1 MKKGMKN
8 YLLAIAVTMAIS
20 APLGAAVI
28 SEEVTYQDGDTQL
41 IGHIYYDNDSS
52 KKRPGVLVVHE
63 WWGLDD
69 YAKSRATMLAELGYV
84 AFAADMY
91 GAGKVTEHPD
101 EAEEWMMVNAANV
114 PGWRKRAELALQ
126 QLKQHP
132 MTDVDK
138 TAAIGYC
145 FGGAT
150 VVELAYSGADLDGVA
165 SFHGSLPLPIEGET
179 PDLKAPLLLFH
190 GYADPFVEKS
200 HVAQFK
206 ESLTALEADWEMV
219 EYGGVMHSFTNAA
232 ADQHGMPALKY
243 DATADQRSWAQLQA
257 FFAEIFAD

>member
-1 MKKGMKN
+1 MKSSLLTAAV
-8 YLLAIAVTMAIS
+8 LLALS
-20 APLGAAVI
+20 ANVGAAVV
-28 SEEVTYQDGDTQL
+28 SESVSYLHGETQL
-41 IGHIYYDNDSS
+41 EGHIFYDDASS

-69 YAKSRATMLAELGYV
+69 YAKTRATMLAELGYV

-91 GAGKVTEHPD
+91 GKGKVTEHPD
-101 EAEEWMMVNAANV
+101 QAKEWMMVNAANV
-114 PGWRKRAELALQ
+114 PAWRERAELALQ

-132 MTDVDK
+132 MTDGDK

-179 PDLKAPLLLFH
+179 PDLKASLLLLH
-190 GYADPFVEKS
+190 GNADPFVEKA
-200 HVAQFK
+200 HVEKFR
-206 ESLTALEADWEMV
+206 EGLTALEADWEMV
-219 EYGGVMHSFTNAA
+219 EYGGVMHSFTNPTAGE
-232 ADQHGMPALKY
+232 HGMPALKY
-243 DATADQRSWAQLQA
+243 DATADRRSWARLQQ
-257 FFAEIFAD
+257 FFAEIFAE

>member
-1 MKKGMKN
+1 
-8 YLLAIAVTMAIS
+8 
-20 APLGAAVI
+20 
-28 SEEVTYQDGDTQL
+28 
-41 IGHIYYDNDSS
+41 
-52 KKRPGVLVVHE
+52 
-63 WWGLDD
+63 
-69 YAKSRATMLAELGYV
+69 
-84 AFAADMY
+84 
-91 GAGKVTEHPD
+91 
-101 EAEEWMMVNAANV
+101 MMVNAANV
-114 PGWRKRAELALQ
+114 PAWRERAGLALQ

-132 MTDVDK
+132 MTDMNK

-179 PDLKAPLLLFH
+179 PDLKASLLLLH
-190 GYADPFVEKS
+190 GNSDPFVEKA
-200 HVAQFK
+200 HVEKFR

-219 EYGGVMHSFTNAA
+219 EYGGALHSFTNPA

-243 DATADQRSWAQLQA
+243 DATADRRSWARLQQ